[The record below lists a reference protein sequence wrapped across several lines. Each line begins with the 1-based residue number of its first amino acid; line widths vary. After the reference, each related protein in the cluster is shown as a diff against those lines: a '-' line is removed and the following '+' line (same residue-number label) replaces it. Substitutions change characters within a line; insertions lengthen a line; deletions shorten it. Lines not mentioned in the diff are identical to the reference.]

1 MVPSV
6 QFCVSPHG
14 RRLAYSSL
22 GEGPILVLPPG
33 WISHLG
39 VLWEDAR
46 LSPLRDC
53 ARTAQSGSCG
63 SIGRGAGFP
72 HVIASDFSLDED
84 VLDLETVVAELP
96 EQPLSL
102 FAISCTGPVA
112 VTFAARHPERVA
124 RLMLYGTFARGARV
138 ATKQIQRSVIDLV
151 RASWGLGARLLTELF
166 IPADSGAPREAAD
179 WFARFQR
186 ESASSR
192 DGGAAARGDVRGRRH
207 VRSCR
212 SVRAPTMV
220 LHRRRD
226 RAISERAGRELA
238 AGIAGARF
246 VELEGGI
253 HLAWMGDV
261 DEVLRA
267 IARFLG
273 QPTPTLVQEREPV
286 RYEVVTRNLLG
297 DSADTQPRCRV
308 GLAQIDVPFESFV
321 PAGDGLVAMRSDAV
335 PRIARQLEKMLER
348 AAARRI
354 ELLLFPELFVDARL
368 EALFAPLVDWAR
380 ATGAYVVPG
389 AFHVPETHA
398 SVCRVIGPTGI
409 LWEQE
414 KHIPAIFTVDGRR
427 STEGIRGSARRR
439 LAVADTRFGRIAVA
453 ICRDFLDLDLRVD
466 LRNADPPVDIV
477 LNPAF
482 TPVTADF
489 EAAHFEAR
497 RSLYA
502 YCVFCNAARFGNS
515 LISSP
520 EKAHRRRRLPP
531 GREALLVKDV
541 DLLALRA
548 ARRHWETLRG
558 PRPASSKAPA
568 DVSGARSNPRRSS
581 EHMSGRDAPDARTW
595 QCYALRARFLVTEV
609 SGFAA
614 APCIRRAAD
623 AKASSPSDACSW
635 SCRSA
640 EQLQVDAHHAHGV
653 GPRGQRADLDV
664 FVDNIFNERLF
675 ASNLGLPFDAARLL
689 SLFDGELEHTRAAE
703 ARADARVG
711 RAVEL

>member
-1 MVPSV
+1 
-6 QFCVSPHG
+6 
-14 RRLAYSSL
+14 L
-22 GEGPILVLPPG
+22 
-33 WISHLG
+33 ISHLG
-39 VLWEDAR
+39 VLWEDAGFR
-46 LSPLRDC
+46 RFV
-53 ARTAQSGSCG
+53 TALAQHNRVVWFDRQGCG
-63 SIGRGAGFP
+63 FSERER
-72 HVIASDFSLDED
+72 SDDSVDED

-96 EQPLSL
+96 DEPLSL

-138 ATKQIQRSVIDLV
+138 ATKPIQRSVIELV

-166 IPADSGAPREAAD
+166 IPADSGAPREAAE

-186 ESASSR
+186 ESATSEMAVR
-192 DGGAAARGDVRGRRH
+192 LLEAMYEVDVRPIL
-207 VRSCR
+207 S

-220 LHRRRD
+220 LHRRGD

-246 VELEGGI
+246 VALEGKI

-261 DEVLRA
+261 DALLRA
-267 IARFLG
+267 IAEFLG
-273 QPTPTLVQEREPV
+273 QPTPTLVREREPV
-286 RYEVVTRNLLG
+286 RYEIVARNLLG
-297 DSADTQPRCRV
+297 DSSGTQPRCRV

-321 PAGDGLVAMRSDAV
+321 PAADGLVAVHPDAV
-335 PRIARQLEKMLER
+335 PRIARQLEEMLER
-348 AAARRI
+348 AAAQHV
-354 ELLLFPELFVDARL
+354 ELLLFPELSLDARL
-368 EALFAPLVDWAR
+368 EALFAPLVAWAR
-380 ATGAYVVPG
+380 ATGSYVVPG

-398 SVCRVIGPTGI
+398 NVCRVIGPTGI

-414 KHIPAIFTVDGRR
+414 KHIPAIFTVDGQRI
-427 STEGIRGSARRR
+427 TEGIRSSARRPV
-439 LAVADTRFGRIAVA
+439 AIADTRFGRIAVA
-453 ICRDFLDLDLRVD
+453 VCRDFLDLDLRVA

-502 YCVFCNAARFGNS
+502 YCLFCNAARFGHS

-520 EKAHRRRRLPP
+520 EKEHRRRRRLPP

-558 PRPASSKAPA
+558 T
-568 DVSGARSNPRRSS
+568 
-581 EHMSGRDAPDARTW
+581 DARFI
-595 QCYALRARFLVTEV
+595 Q
-609 SGFAA
+609 S
-614 APCIRRAAD
+614 
-623 AKASSPSDACSW
+623 
-635 SCRSA
+635 
-640 EQLQVDAHHAHGV
+640 
-653 GPRGQRADLDV
+653 
-664 FVDNIFNERLF
+664 
-675 ASNLGLPFDAARLL
+675 
-689 SLFDGELEHTRAAE
+689 TR
-703 ARADARVG
+703 
-711 RAVEL
+711 